1 MNSPHIP
8 PTRSMIEPPPGISLL
23 TPVPAAPAPT
33 TPAADC
39 MYRIAAMTAGLLLLA
54 SVV

>member
-1 MNSPHIP
+1 
-8 PTRSMIEPPPGISLL
+8 MIEPPPGISLL
-23 TPVPAAPAPT
+23 TPVPAGPATT

-54 SVV
+54 TVV